1 MRGQSTGRQNLKQ
14 RRSWGGAL
22 KSVPGGSL
30 REEARGGALKS
41 IPKGGASR
49 GV

>member
-14 RRSWGGAL
+14 RRSWGAGF
-22 KSVPGGSL
+22 KKRSGGKL
-30 REEARGGALKS
+30 ERGGALKS
-41 IPKGGASR
+41 VPKGGASR